1 MLTSL
6 GIYSVVYPIMCR
18 LRQQNVVIYNH
29 ILFAVHMFLLTNVP
43 VRLV

>member
-6 GIYSVVYPIMCR
+6 GIYLVIYPIMCR

-29 ILFAVHMFLLTNVP
+29 ILFAVHMFLLTDVP
-43 VRLV
+43 VHLL